1 MTLHITNHAILR
13 YQERVAPVSMEQA
26 RAILGSAMIQA
37 AAAFGARFVRL
48 AGNQRVVIKD
58 GSVVTVLPAGS
69 YQRQV
74 MRRGLGRYG
83 VGNIPEGA
91 DR

>member
-1 MTLHITNHAILR
+1 MIHVTKHAIIR
-13 YQERVAPVSMEQA
+13 FRDRVANLPEAEVIALLS
-26 RAILGSAMIQA
+26 SPMIQA
-37 AAAFGARFVRL
+37 AANFGARFVRL

-83 VGNIPEGA
+83 VGNIPDGA